1 MRESMRLAVK
11 EATAQLSNPEY
22 FLETEPEKYSSNGYF
37 ASVRGMTAL
46 NESMV
51 KRLQNEWFWKLIPRL
66 KKSNVE
72 FLRQT
77 GRRLEKAWTHE
88 KRSPM
93 DLLDQGWDERATKKY
108 KAGMRHAFQEHRLKV
123 VQMSS
128 ERLENDFTEI
138 LDGSPSSAP
147 SVEAARG
154 LPVELTELLSST
166 SRQRKTSPSQGQSRE
181 LASDEKAQEQCKSRS
196 PPSSFVKQIEGRPN
210 QQEEEEE
217 NQEDSDSEYLGD
229 LEEPED
235 ASLQEDRPQR
245 EEALSQEMR
254 KTEKTRAKWVVDDDQ
269 CVGCLIDRYQKDV
282 IQALRR
288 RELKKTDP
296 ADTMILGGTFA
307 PWHPTDRMVKV
318 FTHRRLK
325 LIQASLRKDLDKID
339 INDGC
344 IQSAIRVG
352 LPPLGCDGWTIAGV
366 PTYETTIICLPVI
379 IRSQYKMNDNPT
391 MAVQELGS
399 LQDYRLRMLFEQLY
413 VSMIM
418 NLPRK
423 ELEVQS
429 EETLVANNIAPLLRT
444 FVNHVDDDIHT
455 HFPNTESSTQRKQGL
470 KADRPDF
477 KVMIGDKEASFG
489 EVTGRCQRGD
499 KAKNGWDLWRLV
511 RFGKSVLDEGAPMVP
526 LVQIIYDEGTIYR
539 HFVRIRG
546 IMVLAEVG
554 VFTIPTH
561 LNSIGSLQASLP
573 VLYWFQV
580 MTSQNQQSTSLIHTR
595 ILNRKLILSQGR
607 HQVA

>member
-1 MRESMRLAVK
+1 
-11 EATAQLSNPEY
+11 
-22 FLETEPEKYSSNGYF
+22 
-37 ASVRGMTAL
+37 
-46 NESMV
+46 MV

-77 GRRLEKAWTHE
+77 GRRLEKAWPHE

-93 DLLDQGWDERATKKY
+93 DLLDQGWDERATKRY
-108 KAGMRHAFQEHRLKV
+108 KAGMQHAFQEHRLKV
-123 VQMSS
+123 VQISS

-147 SVEAARG
+147 SVEATRG

-166 SRQRKTSPSQGQSRE
+166 SRQRKTSPSQSQSRE

-196 PPSSFVKQIEGRPN
+196 LPSPFVKQFEDRLN
-210 QQEEEEE
+210 QQEEEEEE

-229 LEEPED
+229 LEEPKD
-235 ASLQEDRPQR
+235 ASLEEDRPQR
-245 EEALSQEMR
+245 EEALSQKMR
-254 KTEKTRAKWVVDDDQ
+254 TTEKTRAKWVVDDDQ

-344 IQSAIRVG
+344 IQSAIR
-352 LPPLGCDGWTIAGV
+352 
-366 PTYETTIICLPVI
+366 
-379 IRSQYKMNDNPT
+379 YKMNDNPT

-399 LQDYRLRMLFEQLY
+399 LQDYRLRVLFEQLY

-477 KVMIGDKEASFG
+477 KVMIGDKEVSFG
-489 EVTGRCQRGD
+489 EVTGRCQRND

-526 LVQIIYDEGTIYR
+526 LVQIIYDEASGR
-539 HFVRIRG
+539 SKH
-546 IMVLAEVG
+546 
-554 VFTIPTH
+554 PCP
-561 LNSIGSLQASLP
+561 SCIGS
-573 VLYWFQV
+573 
-580 MTSQNQQSTSLIHTR
+580 R
-595 ILNRKLILSQGR
+595 
-607 HQVA
+607 